1 MAKAK
6 SDTDERLRTI
16 PLFRELSKQELRRV
30 AMLMTP
36 VEIAAGRELIREGDV
51 GREFMIILDGTAVV
65 RRRGRKIAD
74 LGPGDFLGE
83 VSMLSGAPR
92 TADVIATSTMTV
104 EVLTR
109 SELSALLDENPAM
122 MKKVLMGALSRL
134 VELEK
139 SQTR

>member
-122 MKKVLMGALSRL
+122 MKKVLMGALS
-134 VELEK
+134 
-139 SQTR
+139 